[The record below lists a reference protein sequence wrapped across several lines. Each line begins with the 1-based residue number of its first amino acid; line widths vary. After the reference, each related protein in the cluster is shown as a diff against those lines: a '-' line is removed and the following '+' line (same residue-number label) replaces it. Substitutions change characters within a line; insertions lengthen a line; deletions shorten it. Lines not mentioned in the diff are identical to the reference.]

1 MYHSST
7 EQYTQPMS
15 VRPQQVAEEA
25 SRFSL
30 RSVFSGFAPSA
41 HELEAEPAVIVHAP
55 TAAALSPPS
64 PPLAAMPSQLPA
76 PAHQGGGLRF
86 DLSLGATAG
95 APFASQPQQPAAP
108 AAAQPPLLS
117 LPLGNNNPK
126 KFSFQLPELRGNT
139 KSPTTGESGGD
150 AGMMLTPA
158 AQFAAGAAG
167 GMASEGTKML
177 RAGYLSGGSTGGSA
191 GPEIMRLNG
200 VIDDLQTKLRK
211 NAERLTTTEQ
221 SVARGNAALQ
231 SERGTSHARIVALAG
246 EVKQAQQRE
255 AQVRAEMAA
264 MPKVS
269 DFDKQKFEMQARGAV
284 ELESKYNDELARA
297 QALEEVL
304 QGLRATHEAQTAEH
318 EALQTRLSQATEQLE
333 TALMDAVQAREE
345 ARIAAETVTVTTTAP
360 VPEEDPRVSL
370 ETIHQAVASSLAA
383 RELSMA
389 PSVDEAYHNEVV
401 ENLKFE
407 VGALRE
413 RLAETELHY
422 ETERHRNVEADVLIK
437 SLDLKLATLREEA
450 AQRAEAAAAAVP
462 TAHCGEDHT
471 AEDALSDA
479 DSDMEFEQLVS
490 TLGKGPAGWPSKTG
504 KPSGKGRDN
513 NPPRET
519 PTKSCDDDS
528 AVEAALNGAV
538 VQQFNRYFELKK
550 AAQASTDLA
559 SATAATDA
567 QVEDARDKIA
577 AAQRAFVEIATGKP
591 LRPGVYSC
599 TVEQEAACCDT
610 GASVDLASFFEPRL
624 DDSKLRLAT
633 ASCCDFDA
641 PVDLH
646 AHKHSPLEEQTGAA
660 LNMSSH
666 TAEAVSL
673 KMRTDAYVTAVSKDI
688 KGRLRQQQQAWSLAA
703 TGKLP
708 EGPQAEEQEA

>member
-1 MYHSST
+1 
-7 EQYTQPMS
+7 MS

-30 RSVFSGFAPSA
+30 RSVFSGFAAGAP
-41 HELEAEPAVIVHAP
+41 EPEAEPAVIVHAP

-64 PPLAAMPSQLPA
+64 PPLAAMPSHLPA

-86 DLSLGATAG
+86 DLSLGAHAAG
-95 APFASQPQQPAAP
+95 VPFASQQPLQQTAAP
-108 AAAQPPLLS
+108 AAQPPLLS
-117 LPLGNNNPK
+117 LPLGNNNNPK

-150 AGMMLTPA
+150 AGAMLTPA

-211 NAERLTTTEQ
+211 NGERLGATEQ

-231 SERGTSHARIVALAG
+231 SERATSHARIVALAG

-304 QGLRATHEAQTAEH
+304 GGLRATHEAQTAEH

-333 TALMDAVQAREE
+333 TALMDAVAAREE
-345 ARIAAETVTVTTTAP
+345 ARIAAETVTVTTAAATP

-370 ETIHQAVASSLAA
+370 ETIHKAVASSLAA

-401 ENLKFE
+401 EKLKLE
-407 VGALRE
+407 MGALRE

-437 SLDLKLATLREEA
+437 SLDLKIATLRDEA
-450 AQRAEAAAAAVP
+450 AQRTDAAAAAP
-462 TAHCGEDHT
+462 TAHCGEDHA

-479 DSDMEFEQLVS
+479 DSDLEFEQLVA
-490 TLGKGPAGWPSKTG
+490 TYGKGPAGWPSKTG
-504 KPSGKGRDN
+504 KPSGGGRDN
-513 NPPRET
+513 NPPRKT
-519 PTKSCDDDS
+519 TTKSCDDDN
-528 AVEAALNGAV
+528 AVEEALNGAV

-559 SATAATDA
+559 RATAATNA

-599 TVEQEAACCDT
+599 TVEQEHACCDT
-610 GASVDLASFFEPRL
+610 GAGVDLASFFEPRL

-646 AHKHSPLEEQTGAA
+646 AHKHSPLDEQTGAP

-703 TGKLP
+703 TGKRP
-708 EGPQAEEQEA
+708 EGPQEEQEA

>member
-1 MYHSST
+1 
-7 EQYTQPMS
+7 MS

-30 RSVFSGFAPSA
+30 RSVFSGFGAGAP
-41 HELEAEPAVIVHAP
+41 EPEAEPAVIVHAP

-64 PPLAAMPSQLPA
+64 PPLASVPSHLPA

-86 DLSLGATAG
+86 DLSLGAHAAG
-95 APFASQPQQPAAP
+95 APFASQPQQTAAP
-108 AAAQPPLLS
+108 AAQPPLLS

-150 AGMMLTPA
+150 AGAMLTPA

-211 NAERLTTTEQ
+211 NAERLATTEQ

-231 SERGTSHARIVALAG
+231 SERATSHARIVALAG

-333 TALMDAVQAREE
+333 TALIDAVQAREE
-345 ARIAAETVTVTTTAP
+345 ARIAAETVTVTTAAAAP

-370 ETIHQAVASSLAA
+370 ETINKAVASSLAA

-401 ENLKFE
+401 EKLQLE
-407 VGALRE
+407 MGALRE

-437 SLDLKLATLREEA
+437 SLDLKIATLREEA
-450 AQRAEAAAAAVP
+450 AQRTEAAAAAVP
-462 TAHCGEDHT
+462 TAHCGEDHAT
-471 AEDALSDA
+471 EDALSDA
-479 DSDMEFEQLVS
+479 DSDLEFEQLVA
-490 TLGKGPAGWPSKTG
+490 TYGKGPAGWPSKTG
-504 KPSGKGRDN
+504 NPSGKGRDN
-513 NPPRET
+513 NPP
-519 PTKSCDDDS
+519 TKGCCDDDN
-528 AVEAALNGAV
+528 AVEEALNGAV

-559 SATAATDA
+559 RATAATDA

-599 TVEQEAACCDT
+599 TVEQERACCDT

-646 AHKHSPLEEQTGAA
+646 AHKHSPLDEQTGAP

-708 EGPQAEEQEA
+708 EGPQEEQEA